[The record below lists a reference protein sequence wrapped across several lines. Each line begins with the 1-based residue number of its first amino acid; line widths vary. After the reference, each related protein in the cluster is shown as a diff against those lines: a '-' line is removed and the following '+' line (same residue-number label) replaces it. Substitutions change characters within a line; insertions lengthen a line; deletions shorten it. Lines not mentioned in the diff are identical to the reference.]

1 MDELLTMVGLN
12 PEQFK
17 NRKPDELSGGQRQR
31 VGVVRALAADPPVI
45 IMDEPFSALDPISRE
60 VAGRFDSFANSN

>member
-1 MDELLTMVGLN
+1 MVGLN

-45 IMDEPFSALDPISRE
+45 IMDEPLVLLTQLAERE

>member
-1 MDELLTMVGLN
+1 MNYRVDNDKGL
-12 PEQFK
+12 
-17 NRKPDELSGGQRQR
+17 
-31 VGVVRALAADPPVI
+31 VVRALAADPPVI